1 MLWDALRSL
10 PVRIDDVATEGL
22 STSISPEFTR
32 RTTVLHLRGAGE
44 EGVGE
49 DVTYS
54 PDEHDAD
61 RFPQL
66 ELAGDWTLQSLAA
79 HLDGVDLFPAGE
91 ADQRAYRDY
100 RRWAFESAALDLALR
115 QAGRS
120 LGDALGREPPPV
132 TFVSSTRA
140 DIDPWLAFDSGLE
153 FKLDPEP
160 GWDAALIDK
169 LAANGRVRVLDL
181 KAYYSG
187 TPVDVA

>member
-1 MLWDALRSL
+1 
-10 PVRIDDVATEGL
+10 
-22 STSISPEFTR
+22 
-32 RTTVLHLRGAGE
+32 
-44 EGVGE
+44 
-49 DVTYS
+49 
-54 PDEHDAD
+54 
-61 RFPQL
+61 
-66 ELAGDWTLQSLAA
+66 
-79 HLDGVDLFPAGE
+79 LDGHELFPHPPDYE
-91 ADQRAYRDY
+91 ASRDY

-120 LGDALGREPPPV
+120 LGDAVGREPRPV
-132 TFVSSTRA
+132 RFVLSTRA

-187 TPVDVA
+187 TPVDVAPDPVLYRTLAERFPEAVIEDAALGGEC